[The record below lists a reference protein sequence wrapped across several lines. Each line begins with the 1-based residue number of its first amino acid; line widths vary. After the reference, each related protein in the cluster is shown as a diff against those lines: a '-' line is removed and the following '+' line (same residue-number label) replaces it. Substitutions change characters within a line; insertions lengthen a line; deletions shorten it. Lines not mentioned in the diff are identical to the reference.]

1 MNLVMKN
8 MIVSGAA
15 LENWA
20 DFCKGSYG
28 RLHHGPYLKEYR
40 EKWLRRL
47 LEMQIE
53 VNQNGPEEFF
63 SFGVDYFA
71 GTSSNP

>member
-20 DFCKGSYG
+20 DFCK
-28 RLHHGPYLKEYR
+28 
-40 EKWLRRL
+40 
-47 LEMQIE
+47 E
-53 VNQNGPEEFF
+53 VM
-63 SFGVDYFA
+63 VA
-71 GTSSNP
+71 CIMAHI